1 MTMAQEFR
9 DPAER
14 RYWLDDP
21 GNVTKI
27 VWTLATVCIGLLIAD
42 VFYQKHG
49 HFEIEHLFGF
59 YALFG
64 FVAYVGL
71 IFLAKGLRTILMRP
85 EDYYDRDYRSPDDR
99 GREVTPGHG

>member
-1 MTMAQEFR
+1 MRAMTETPRHQ
-9 DPAER
+9 DDR

-21 GNVTKI
+21 SNVTKI
-27 VWTLATVCIGLLIAD
+27 AWTLAAVCALLLAAD
-42 VFYQKHG
+42 AFYAKHG
-49 HFEIEHLFGF
+49 HFPIEHVFGF

-85 EDYYDRDYRSPDDR
+85 EDYYVRDYRDR
-99 GREVTPGHG
+99 GSGPDRR

>member
-1 MTMAQEFR
+1 MAERPERR
-9 DPAER
+9 DER

-21 GNVTKI
+21 SNVTKI
-27 VWTLATVCIGLLIAD
+27 VWILTAACVGLLVAD
-42 VFYQKHG
+42 AFYEKHG
-49 HFEIEHLFGF
+49 LFEIEHLFGF

-85 EDYYDRDYRSPDDR
+85 EDYYDRRDEKGRDAAPRPD
-99 GREVTPGHG
+99 

>member
-1 MTMAQEFR
+1 MAER
-9 DPAER
+9 PKRGDER

-21 GNVTKI
+21 SNVTKI
-27 VWTLATVCIGLLIAD
+27 VWILTAACIGLLLAD
-42 VFYQKHG
+42 AVYEKHG
-49 HFEIEHLFGF
+49 LFEIEHLFGF

-85 EDYYDRDYRSPDDR
+85 EDYYDRDYRSGDSGPSR
-99 GREVTPGHG
+99 N

>member
-1 MTMAQEFR
+1 MAETPR
-9 DPAER
+9 DQGER

-21 GNVTKI
+21 SNVTKI
-27 VWTLATVCIGLLIAD
+27 AWTLGAVCVLLLAAD
-42 VFYQKHG
+42 AFYAKHG
-49 HFEIEHLFGF
+49 HFPIEHVFGF

-85 EDYYDRDYRSPDDR
+85 EDYYVRDYRKRDSTPDLD
-99 GREVTPGHG
+99 